1 MKEKIINKLQQLQPS
16 ILQIIDN
23 SALHSSH
30 FNGAIETHF
39 KVILSSEKLRK
50 LTRIQAHRII
60 NDLLKDEFMSGL
72 HALEI
77 KLIF

>member
-1 MKEKIINKLQQLQPS
+1 MKERIINKLQQLQPS
-16 ILQIIDN
+16 VLQIVDN
-23 SALHSSH
+23 SALHSGH
-30 FNGAIETHF
+30 FNSAIETHF
-39 KVILSSEKLRK
+39 KVTISSEKLRK

-60 NDLLKDEFMSGL
+60 NNLLKDEFISGL